1 MRTLRRTPER
11 TPRISRDRSLVLGA
25 GVLWSLT
32 ALFVRL
38 IQEADAYQITLLR
51 SLGVVPVILVLVAV
65 RNGGRVVEPFR
76 AAGWTAVIGGAFMA
90 VANISAIL
98 ALLNTTVANTS
109 FMLGFG
115 PLLTAVA
122 GWLFLGERL
131 DQRTVWWFVVAAI
144 GVTIMTVAAIGDGR
158 MFGNMMALLMVVSYT
173 GFVLAVRRGRDV
185 DMNPAIAWA
194 GLFAGVFAA
203 VMADDFAILVTDAV
217 TGIAIGGLF
226 MGGGLILY
234 VAGSRTVSASEL
246 VLLGGIELVLSPLW
260 VWLLLD
266 EEPAS
271 ATLAGGALVVVAV
284 VARALADSPPALAAP
299 PPD

>member
-1 MRTLRRTPER
+1 MSVRTLRLER
-11 TPRISRDRSLVLGA
+11 ASRISRDRALVLGA

-38 IQEADAYQITLLR
+38 IKEADAYQITLLR
-51 SLGVVPVILVLVAV
+51 SLGVIPVILVLVAI
-65 RNGGRVVEPFR
+65 RNEGRVIDTFR
-76 AAGWTAVIGGAFMA
+76 AAGWTAVVGGAFMA
-90 VANISAIL
+90 VSNISAIL
-98 ALLNTTVANTS
+98 ALLNTSVANTS

-131 DQRTVWWFVVAAI
+131 DRRTLFWFVVAAI
-144 GVTIMTVAAIGDGR
+144 GVTIMTVAAIDDGR
-158 MFGNMMALLMVVSYT
+158 TFGNLMALLMVTSYT
-173 GFVLAVRRGRDV
+173 GFVLAVRRGKDV

-194 GLFAGVFAA
+194 GVFAGVFAA
-203 VMADDFAILVTDAV
+203 AMADDFQVLATDAV

-234 VAGSRTVSASEL
+234 VAGSRTVAASEL

-260 VWLLLD
+260 VWLLLG
-266 EEPAS
+266 EKPVA
-271 ATLAGGALVVVAV
+271 ATLVGGAFVVVAV
-284 VARALADSPPALAAP
+284 VARSLADSPPEVAAP

>member
-1 MRTLRRTPER
+1 VRTLSHA
-11 TPRISRDRSLVLGA
+11 PRVAPPRDRMLVLGA
-25 GVLWSLT
+25 GVVWSLT

-38 IQEADAYQITLLR
+38 IEEADAYQITLLR
-51 SLGVVPVILVLVAV
+51 SLGVIPVILVLVTV
-65 RNGGRVVEPFR
+65 RNHGRVVEAFR
-76 AAGWTAVIGGAFMA
+76 RAGWTAVVGGAFMA
-90 VANISAIL
+90 VSSLSAIL

-115 PLLTAVA
+115 PLLTAIA

-131 DQRTVWWFVVAAI
+131 DRRTVFWFVVAAI
-144 GVTIMTVAAIGDGR
+144 GVTIMTVAAVGDGR
-158 MFGNMMALLMVVSYT
+158 TFGNMMALLMVVSYT

-185 DMNPAIAWA
+185 DMTPAIAWA

-203 VMADDFAILVTDAV
+203 VMADDFQILATDAAI
-217 TGIAIGGLF
+217 GIGIGGLF

-234 VAGSRTVSASEL
+234 IAGSRTVSASEL

-266 EEPAS
+266 EEPAA
-271 ATLAGGALVVVAV
+271 ATLVGGALVVVAV
-284 VARALADSPPALAAP
+284 VARALADSPPAVAAP